1 MRILKALN
9 RNMEGLI
16 AATRHHHRL
25 AVDLTKCH
33 RAHPARVAGQGFA
46 EELAGA
52 RIPTEW

>member
-1 MRILKALN
+1 
-9 RNMEGLI
+9 MEGLI

-33 RAHPARVAGQGFA
+33 RARVAGQGFV

-52 RIPTEW
+52 RIPIEW